1 MTTSERS
8 MQLRLAAHTSWA
20 NTTDRSAR
28 TAAARK
34 ASHHT
39 RFLDMAREQHPDA
52 TEAQIEQVADSMRKA
67 HYQALALK
75 SAQARRIK
83 SEARKS
89 AKRSRV
95 LDELTQST
103 AGESAAA

>member
-8 MQLRLAAHTSWA
+8 QRMRLAAHKSWG
-20 NTTDRSAR
+20 NTLDRASR

-39 RFLDMAREQHPDA
+39 RFLDKARELHPHA
-52 TEAQIEQVADSMRKA
+52 TDAQIEQVADSLRKA
-67 HYQALALK
+67 HYTDLALK

-83 SEARKS
+83 SEMAKQAKQKAVAQEIAALS
-89 AKRSRV
+89 A
-95 LDELTQST
+95 
-103 AGESAAA
+103 GHPSAA

>member
-1 MTTSERS
+1 MDTTSERS
-8 MQLRLAAHTSWA
+8 MQLRIAAHTSWA

-28 TAAARK
+28 TAAARR

-39 RFLDMAREQHPDA
+39 RFLVKAREMHP
-52 TEAQIEQVADSMRKA
+52 EASEAEIERVAESLRKA

-83 SEARKS
+83 SENAAK
-89 AKRSRV
+89 AKRRRI
-95 LDELTQST
+95 DAELN
-103 AGESAAA
+103 AAKPAA

>member
-1 MTTSERS
+1 

-28 TAAARK
+28 TEAARK

-39 RFLDMAREQHPDA
+39 RFLDMARAKHPNA
-52 TEAQIEQVADSMRKA
+52 TEAELVKIAASLKSA

-83 SEARKS
+83 REQAQA
-89 AKRSRV
+89 AKRRRV
-95 LDELTQST
+95 QAELAQHRP
-103 AGESAAA
+103 GSAVA